1 MEMYNILVVEDEKNI
16 IDVISAYLVK
26 ENYKVFKAMDGEKA
40 IELFNQEDIHLILL
54 DLMLPKLSG
63 EQVCSHIRAISDVP
77 IIMLTAKDGEDYLL
91 NGLTIGADDYMVK
104 PFSPRELIVRIKA
117 LLRRSYKDNPISEVI
132 SLDNG
137 RIIVKLNEMMIFKDD
152 TKIELTAN
160 EFKILTSFINNP
172 NKVLSREQL
181 INAAFGHEYESYD
194 RTIDTY
200 IKNIRQKLEDDPKT
214 PAYIVTVYGAGYRMN
229 L

>member
-1 MEMYNILVVEDEKNI
+1 MYNILVVEDEKNI
-16 IDVISAYLVK
+16 IDVISAYLLK
-26 ENYKVFKAMDGEKA
+26 ENYRVFKAMDGEKA

>member
-1 MEMYNILVVEDEKNI
+1 MEKYNILVVEDEKNI
-16 IDVISAYLVK
+16 MDVISAYLLK
-26 ENYKVFKAMDGEKA
+26 ENFRVFKAMDGEEA
-40 IELFNQEDIHLILL
+40 IELFNQEYMHLILL

-63 EQVCSHIRAISDVP
+63 EQVCSQIRAISDVP
-77 IIMLTAKDGEDYLL
+77 IIMLTAKDDEDNIL

-104 PFSPRELIVRIKA
+104 PFSPRELIGRIKA
-117 LLRRSYKDNPISEVI
+117 LLRRSYRDNPLSEVI

-137 RIIVKLNEMMIFKDD
+137 RIIVKLNEMVVLKDN

-160 EFKILTSFINNP
+160 EFKILTAFINNP

-181 INAAFGHEYESYD
+181 INAAFGHGYESYD

-214 PAYIVTVYGAGYRMN
+214 PVYIVTVYGAGYRMN

>member
-26 ENYKVFKAMDGEKA
+26 ENYRVFKAMDGEKA